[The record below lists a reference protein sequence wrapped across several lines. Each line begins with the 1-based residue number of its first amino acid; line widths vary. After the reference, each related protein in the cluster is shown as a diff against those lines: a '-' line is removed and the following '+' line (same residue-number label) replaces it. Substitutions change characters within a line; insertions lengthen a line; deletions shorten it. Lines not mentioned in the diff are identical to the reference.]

1 MGIHFQT
8 VVVAAVAVVDLKL
21 PIKYSEVGTFARYYR
36 FRPAHGV
43 FYDHY
48 KQRMCFTT
56 CSPRRKDRF
65 FDVQNNFAISMS

>member
-1 MGIHFQT
+1 MGIHFKT
-8 VVVAAVAVVDLKL
+8 VVAAAVAVVDLKL

-48 KQRMCFTT
+48 K
-56 CSPRRKDRF
+56 
-65 FDVQNNFAISMS
+65 